1 MGVIGAMSRHSA
13 NAVSLNNIPV
23 SQSAILSIRARIL
36 EAAAEMFR
44 SQGYDVSMDA
54 IAGAAN
60 VSKQTL
66 YNQFGNKEEL
76 FKAMVADRAA
86 AMRAPLQVHALE
98 RHPREML
105 ADVAR
110 QYYSHACTAYEMGYY
125 RMIIGA
131 SQQFPEIGEAYYE
144 AGPKQILD
152 ALTQWIGREERI
164 GRLDT
169 GGEPQ
174 YAAEHFL
181 GLVTARVEARG
192 LLGLDIEMTPTEIER
207 RSRFCSD
214 IFMRAFGPSRLHG

>member
-1 MGVIGAMSRHSA
+1 MGVIGAMSRSA
-13 NAVSLNNIPV
+13 TAVSLNNIPV

-54 IAGAAN
+54 IASAAN

-66 YNQFGNKEEL
+66 YNQFGSKEEL

-86 AMRAPLQVHALE
+86 AMRAPLNVHSLE
-98 RHPREML
+98 RPPRDLL

-110 QYYSHACTAYEMGYY
+110 QYYSHALTRYELDYY

-131 SQQFPEIGEAYYE
+131 SQQFPELGEAYYE

-152 ALTQWIGREERI
+152 ALTQWIGREERT
-164 GRLDT
+164 GRFDT

-174 YAAEHFL
+174 AAAEHFL
-181 GLVTARVEARG
+181 GLISARVETRG
-192 LLGLDIEMTPTEIER
+192 LLGKDVEMSPTEIER
-207 RSRFCSD
+207 RARFCAE
-214 IFMRAFGPSRLHG
+214 IFMRAFGPQGLNR